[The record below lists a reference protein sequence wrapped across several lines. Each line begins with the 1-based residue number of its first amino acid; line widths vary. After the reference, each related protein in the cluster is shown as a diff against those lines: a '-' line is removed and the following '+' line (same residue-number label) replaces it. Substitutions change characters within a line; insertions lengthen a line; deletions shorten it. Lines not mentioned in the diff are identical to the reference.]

1 MQAGSLPHRPHP
13 PAKAFFLHFGGQI
26 PRKEFSGRKS
36 CLALIFCFQITI
48 YRAEQIRAKDPLKN
62 QVDAPCFRR
71 QTVFS
76 AALKDTADSIH
87 RCGEQQK
94 DVKQEKEREQ
104 GNDHNKKQDA
114 CNKNSRKNW
123 NIAYFQQHPPKKDLF
138 PAESS
143 SRQKKS
149 IYGAKKHHS
158 PKKAKTDRQ
167 KIKILRHIHPKQE
180 IRSNHH
186 GQHGYLLH
194 GMVRLLFL
202 YAEL

>member
-1 MQAGSLPHRPHP
+1 MKKKGFFGYRQYVIAGLLI
-13 PAKAFFLHFGGQI
+13 A
-26 PRKEFSGRKS
+26 
-36 CLALIFCFQITI
+36 LAAVGTTAI
-48 YRAEQIRAKDPLKN
+48 YSSR
-62 QVDAPCFRR
+62 
-71 QTVFS
+71 
-76 AALKDTADSIH
+76 
-87 RCGEQQK
+87 
-94 DVKQEKEREQ
+94 QEKEREQ

-114 CNKNSRKNW
+114 YNKNSRKNW
-123 NIAYFQQHPPKKDLF
+123 NIAYFQQHPPKKNLF